1 MCPRESVSDTPV
13 ACQGPKHVL
22 PASSGELRISP
33 DPPSAIQC
41 TVSGACNAMPQ
52 SCSSLP
58 CESPSKPAHVDAA
71 AHSMATEAVDPAWDS
86 VSSAESEDSPQT
98 GMPALPSCTADS
110 TAVSPA
116 ISPGPSC
123 LAPIVIELFSGTG
136 GVTAALRSF
145 GFDAVGIDKIHLKHA
160 LAAPMLLDVA
170 SPDGLQTL
178 LTLIR
183 SPRVVGIWAAP
194 ACGTCSAARNIPCRD
209 AAGNLVPG
217 PRPLRSESY
226 PDGLPHLNAQD
237 KGRVALAN
245 ASYEALQQ
253 AIALAVQ
260 RGLVVAVE
268 NPGNSLFWR
277 TSFWVAV
284 RDSFNFTSLH
294 QCGFGGRR
302 PKYTAIAHTHPAFC
316 SLHRA
321 CQCTEPHEPWGRNSS
336 APNGWATSLESAYP
350 KPLAVALCLPLGWTC
365 ISSEPLPAHSPK
377 PANFHHWFRSTP
389 VFALSAACVP
399 THLCHAPS
407 CPALTMH
414 GTSRLMPPVTE
425 PSFLPACG
433 APLIRINRAVSS
445 LCSEYHGAPLSL

>member
-1 MCPRESVSDTPV
+1 
-13 ACQGPKHVL
+13 
-22 PASSGELRISP
+22 
-33 DPPSAIQC
+33 
-41 TVSGACNAMPQ
+41 MPQ
-52 SCSSLP
+52 SFSSLP
-58 CESPSKPAHVDAA
+58 CESPSKPAHVDAV

-98 GMPALPSCTADS
+98 SMSALPPCTADS

-116 ISPGPSC
+116 IRPGPSC
-123 LAPIVIELFSGTG
+123 LSVIVIELFSGTG

-194 ACGTCSAARNIPCRD
+194 ACGTCSAARND

-226 PDGLPHLNAQD
+226 PDGLPHLSAQD

-277 TSFWVAV
+277 TSFGWQFVTV
-284 RDSFNFTSLH
+284 LTSL
-294 QCGFGGRR
+294 G
-302 PKYTAIAHTHPAFC
+302 
-316 SLHRA
+316 
-321 CQCTEPHEPWGRNSS
+321 CTSVPS
-336 APNGWATSLESAYP
+336 AAAGL
-350 KPLAVALCLPLGWTC
+350 
-365 ISSEPLPAHSPK
+365 
-377 PANFHHWFRSTP
+377 STP
-389 VFALSAACVP
+389 PSHTPTLPSAACAA
-399 THLCHAPS
+399 HAS
-407 CPALTMH
+407 AQSRMNPAGATPVLPMA
-414 GTSRLMPPVTE
+414 GPP
-425 PSFLPACG
+425 A
-433 APLIRINRAVSS
+433 
-445 LCSEYHGAPLSL
+445 